1 MDGRKNNGGAR
12 KGAGRPTKADEQKT
26 NNIFL
31 SALKRIHGTTEDD
44 ETKILFTMELM
55 QSERGK
61 MFVAEHLF
69 GKPKEIKDISLNNVP
84 VVDMSLWK

>member
-1 MDGRKNNGGAR
+1 
-12 KGAGRPTKADEQKT
+12 
-26 NNIFL
+26 
-31 SALKRIHGTTEDD
+31 
-44 ETKILFTMELM
+44 MELM

>member
-1 MDGRKNNGGAR
+1 MDGRKKNGGAR

-31 SALKRIHGTTEDD
+31 SALKRIHSTTEDE
-44 ETKILFTMELM
+44 ETKIVFTMELM

>member
-1 MDGRKNNGGAR
+1 MDKRKNNGGAR

-31 SALKRIHGTTEDD
+31 SALKRIHSTTDDD
-44 ETKILFTMELM
+44 ETKIVFTMDLM

-69 GKPKEIKDISLNNVP
+69 GKPKEIKDISLNNIP

>member
-1 MDGRKNNGGAR
+1 MDKRKNNGGAR

-31 SALKRIHGTTEDD
+31 SALKRIHSTTEDE
-44 ETKILFTMELM
+44 ETKIVFTMELM

-69 GKPKEIKDISLNNVP
+69 GKPKELKDISLNNIP